1 MADEWRDEGR
11 KTDKRLQEEHVA
23 RGNSPT
29 RSGKEES
36 SAFDDLRTTY
46 IDPFDGPPPKPKSS
60 SLFITGGY
68 GCGDRYKTKEVKVKK
83 GHKREKAIGCLTQED
98 SANPEKETTLVEVT
112 WTATDPESGR
122 EDVTKS
128 FEFDPTEKIEGG
140 KRKWVVQ
147 CDEAGVPELK
157 EEEMTVPRQAKPK
170 KGRKKDWGDKDAVVL
185 MTNSS
190 LHDLGLVGIDT
201 CSAVSVSTEMSD
213 FLYVDNSPAAK
224 DSITLNGVGGANTS
238 IGGRGPMVVCT
249 VDDKGNDLVVFDPA
263 GVFLDVD
270 EGNVHQQRFRIFG
283 QQKLKEAGLSLH
295 QDKRGDGV
303 DYLTYKGG
311 KLDIPLET
319 NHGIVTLR
327 TKKMALTKDQLQGL
341 NQHIDDINETDRATP
356 RAFVKLSNAPS
367 LIMNEGQLTREEK
380 DRLEHWRMAHR
391 KINGGQAKENCPI
404 CAEGKRK
411 TSAFKRNEEYREM
424 VTKNLE
430 PYWRMYADG
439 YGGQRSMGEESY
451 QGAVGGFVFVCP
463 SSGTIKVKLYATSK
477 QFPAILYQ
485 VLQEVE
491 TEGYACREIYCDTF
505 KVNFSAAAEEVAAMF
520 KVKLVPVS
528 AGTPQEMAYAE
539 NAVMTI
545 AAMSRSLMAGAP
557 HLKGFC
563 WGLADLHA
571 ANIHH
576 VIPQQSRNNMS
587 PYEYKLKREPNR
599 EALFIHV
606 FGCPVQYEPYG
617 GALHKRAPKTEWGYY
632 VGVQWPMVL
641 VLREED
647 WKVISVSR
655 KKVLC
660 HEERYAKS
668 NLPMT
673 INSIADATKLKAD
686 LESLRNENEGLE
698 VITNYK
704 ETFNIPD
711 HVLSVKSLDDYK
723 RNPELNEATPTD
735 PPRQITAAF
744 SPHPADQGEYLADH
758 ASLDLLMEELQAVK
772 EKIRRIDGKEGQAEA
787 MLKAL
792 KRLED
797 EVQNTA
803 VRKGSLSKGVK
814 KDSSNVNGVNVI
826 RNSRSKK
833 IQWDLVGIDKPAP
846 EPAERTMRKR
856 KHGGD
861 KSSDDPRDRV
871 RFAKGDRVKIRTKM
885 FGALYAQGRE
895 EYSYGDVI
903 SVKGSMIKVLYDED
917 NVEWKSHA
925 THLTKVRAAMMA
937 SSWETL
943 AQRDLREEKMIT
955 DLLRATDKWEAAN
968 VIQPE
973 ETSMNDKRVWDYTR
987 KQGWFK
993 ADSGMKTILP
1003 VLEMNAQLTSSAND
1017 EPGNLPKDF
1026 WQALISNEWRS
1037 WVSAVKTEIESW
1049 DLFDAAEV
1057 VAYDDML
1064 KGATIIPL
1072 GELFTIKRTGKHKF
1086 RQIAMGN
1093 LMKEGR
1099 DYGETFSSTVSG
1111 DGIRWFFALAAVCGY
1126 EVRGWDATT
1135 GYLQVEQRV
1144 PIYAYLPSHHGFS
1157 NLSFEAL
1164 AELRT
1169 TLLEILKEEGI
1180 EGIKRLARKLKK
1192 ERRDR
1197 PKSVLKLK
1205 KSIYGIPD
1213 AGQAFSMF
1221 IQGLHTKK
1229 CGLTQSEMD
1238 PCIFYKMNTDKD
1250 TNKVTGYLIV
1260 MTWVDDCRYFGTPE
1274 LVQKYEKTISENCKC
1289 TMEGETKEFVSIQ
1302 VKHDKSGGTIEL
1314 TQEDYWVKAIER
1326 FREYLP
1332 DGGPKQRLV
1341 PLSPADE
1348 RLLVEPTEK
1357 EMEEAKALPYA
1368 SLLGVCQ
1375 YPSAYTR
1382 LEMRYA
1388 MSVLSRWRTKWG
1400 KAHFAILVKCLEYG
1414 YETRKMGLKY
1424 GGVLTKEKTNI
1435 LEGYADSSLSLPRS
1449 QGCRCVTMNNAAI
1462 SLTSKRHT
1470 TTDDSTAAAE
1480 LTECY
1485 LCACDVEGYR
1495 NLMGEIGLAQ
1505 LEPTTIWQD
1514 NQAAIQIAMNR
1525 GALAKKSR
1533 AMDLKVLTLR
1543 NKVEDMKC
1551 VPIYLKTSE
1560 MIADIGTKALDPK
1573 LFCYLRDKLCG
1584 YWKGSKD

>member
-1 MADEWRDEGR
+1 M
-11 KTDKRLQEEHVA
+11 
-23 RGNSPT
+23 
-29 RSGKEES
+29 
-36 SAFDDLRTTY
+36 
-46 IDPFDGPPPKPKSS
+46 
-60 SLFITGGY
+60 
-68 GCGDRYKTKEVKVKK
+68 
-83 GHKREKAIGCLTQED
+83 
-98 SANPEKETTLVEVT
+98 
-112 WTATDPESGR
+112 
-122 EDVTKS
+122 
-128 FEFDPTEKIEGG
+128 
-140 KRKWVVQ
+140 
-147 CDEAGVPELK
+147 
-157 EEEMTVPRQAKPK
+157 
-170 KGRKKDWGDKDAVVL
+170 
-185 MTNSS
+185 
-190 LHDLGLVGIDT
+190 
-201 CSAVSVSTEMSD
+201 
-213 FLYVDNSPAAK
+213 
-224 DSITLNGVGGANTS
+224 
-238 IGGRGPMVVCT
+238 
-249 VDDKGNDLVVFDPA
+249 
-263 GVFLDVD
+263 
-270 EGNVHQQRFRIFG
+270 
-283 QQKLKEAGLSLH
+283 KL
-295 QDKRGDGV
+295 
-303 DYLTYKGG
+303 
-311 KLDIPLET
+311 
-319 NHGIVTLR
+319 
-327 TKKMALTKDQLQGL
+327 ALTKEQLRGL
-341 NQHIDDINETDRATP
+341 NQHIDEINEAERATP
-356 RAFVKLSNAPS
+356 KAFVKLGMTPS
-367 LIMNEGQLTREEK
+367 LILNEGKLTREEK
-380 DRLEHWRMAHR
+380 ARLEHWRMAHR
-391 KINGGQAKENCPI
+391 KIKGDDLNENCPI

-411 TSAFKRNEEYREM
+411 TSSFKRNEEYREM

-430 PYWRMYADG
+430 PYWRMYVDG

-485 VLQEVE
+485 ALQDVE

-520 KVKLVPVS
+520 KVKLIPVS
-528 AGTPQEMAYAE
+528 AGTPQEMSYAE
-539 NAVMTI
+539 NAVKTI

-571 ANIHH
+571 ANVHH
-576 VIPQQSRNNMS
+576 VMPQQSRNNMS
-587 PYEYKLKREPNR
+587 PYEYKLKRKPDR
-599 EALFIHV
+599 DALFIHV

-641 VLREED
+641 VLREAD

-673 INSIADATKLKAD
+673 INSIADFTRLKAD
-686 LESLRNENEGLE
+686 LESLKSESEGLE
-698 VITNYK
+698 VIANYK

-711 HVLSVKSLDDYK
+711 HVLSVKSLDDYQ
-723 RNPELNEATPTD
+723 RNPELNEASPTD
-735 PPRQITAAF
+735 PPRQITEAF
-744 SPHPADQGEYLADH
+744 APHPAVQGEYLADH
-758 ASLDLLMEELQAVK
+758 ASLELLMEELKDVK
-772 EKIRRIDGKEGQAEA
+772 EKIRRIDGKEGQGEA
-787 MLKAL
+787 MLRAL
-792 KRLED
+792 KKLED
-797 EVQNTA
+797 EIRNTA
-803 VRKGSLSKGVK
+803 TRKGSLKKGIK
-814 KDSSNVNGVNVI
+814 KEASEVNSGNI
-826 RNSRSKK
+826 QRNSRSKK
-833 IQWDLVGIDKPAP
+833 IPWDLVGIDKPAP
-846 EPAERTMRKR
+846 EPAERKMRKR
-856 KHGGD
+856 KHGDG
-861 KSSDDPRDRV
+861 KSDNEVNDRLS
-871 RFAKGDRVKIRTKM
+871 FAKGDRVKILTKM

-895 EYSYGDVI
+895 EYSYGNVV
-903 SVKGSMIKVLYDED
+903 SVKGNMVKVLYDED
-917 NVEWKSHA
+917 KVEWKSHA

-937 SSWETL
+937 SARETV
-943 AQRDLREEKMIT
+943 AERYLREENMIQN
-955 DLLRATDKWEAAN
+955 LLNATDKWEADIAM
-968 VIQPE
+968 QPE
-973 ETSMNDKRVWDYTR
+973 AAYSYDTTR
-987 KQGWFK
+987 WKQKPIQKPMFGKQGWFK
-993 ADSGMKTILP
+993 ADSTPQTILP
-1003 VLEMNAQLTSSAND
+1003 VLELNAELTNSAID
-1017 EPGNLPKDF
+1017 DSGNLPKDF
-1026 WQALISNEWRS
+1026 WQALISKDWRS

-1049 DLFDAAEV
+1049 NLFDAAEEI
-1057 VAYDDML
+1057 AFDDMQ

-1169 TLLEILKEEGI
+1169 TLLETLKEDGI
-1180 EGIKRLARKLKK
+1180 EGIKQMARKLKK

-1221 IQGLHTKK
+1221 IQGLHTKG

-1238 PCIFYKMNTDKD
+1238 PCIFHKIV
-1250 TNKVTGYLIV
+1250 TNDETKKVTGYLIV

-1274 LVQKYEKTISENCKC
+1274 LVKEYERTISENCKC

-1302 VKHDKSGGTIEL
+1302 VKHNKILGTIEL
-1314 TQEDYWVKAIER
+1314 TQEDYWEKAVER

-1332 DGGPKQRLV
+1332 AGGPKSRQV

-1348 RLLVEPTEK
+1348 RLLTEPTEV
-1357 EMEEAKALPYA
+1357 EMNEAKALPYA

-1400 KAHFAILVKCLEYG
+1400 KVHFAILVKSLEYG

-1424 GGVLTKEKTNI
+1424 GGTLEKGKTNV
-1435 LEGYADSSLSLPRS
+1435 LEGFADSSLSLPRS
-1449 QGCRCVTMNNAAI
+1449 QGCRCVMMNGAAI

-1485 LCACDVEGYR
+1485 LCACDIEGYR
-1495 NLMGEIGLAQ
+1495 NLMAELGLEQ

-1584 YWKGSKD
+1584 YWKGEKD